1 MATARKLNSGNY
13 RVRAFVGYDK
23 TADGSIKPIY
33 KSFTAPTKKE
43 AEYMAS
49 EYVMFMKEKQLEED
63 AKAKEDI
70 VTFDDGMDIYLNSK
84 VNVLA
89 PYTYTGYK
97 CIQKTLKKNYPEF
110 CNKDIK
116 KITQNDV
123 QIVINDL
130 STNVSQKT
138 VRNRH
143 AFISSVLKYNNANIV
158 LNTTFA
164 KKEHVEKVIPND
176 ADMKKVLD
184 IVKGTEYEV
193 PVMLGAFGMLR
204 VGEVCGLD
212 YEKDINF
219 KTGELTI
226 RHNMVRKY
234 DGSHVISSPKTYSG
248 NRSVTVP
255 MFVVNAIK
263 KKGYVTNLYPETI
276 SAHFS
281 ELIRDNFEKHF
292 TFHALRHYGA
302 SIRLYLGIPYE
313 YVKREGGWS
322 SVLVLQQIYAH
333 AFPDKQSEFSNKS
346 TQYFNLR
353 FSKKKKSKV
362 I

>member
-1 MATARKLNSGNY
+1 MAKAKKLPSGSF
-13 RVRAFVGYDK
+13 RVRVLVYTDENK
-23 TADGSIKPIY
+23 KKHY

-43 AEYMAS
+43 AEFQATDYLLHA
-49 EYVMFMKEKQLEED
+49 KDRQNQKKEED
-63 AKAKEDI
+63 IQEV
-70 VTFDDGMDIYLNSK
+70 VTFDDAMEIYLNSK

-97 CIQKTLKKNYPEF
+97 CIQKTLKKKYPEF
-110 CNKDIK
+110 CSKDIK

-123 QIVINDL
+123 QIIVNDL
-130 STNVSQKT
+130 STKVSQKT

-176 ADMKKVLD
+176 ADMEKVLD

-234 DGSHVISSPKTYSG
+234 DGSHIITSPKTYSG

-255 MFVVNAIK
+255 MFVIDAIK
-263 KKGYVTNLYPETI
+263 KKKYITKLYPETI

-281 ELIRDNFEKHF
+281 ELISNNFEKHF

-346 TQYFNLR
+346 VMYFNSV
-353 FSKKKKSKV
+353 FSEKR
-362 I
+362 

>member
-1 MATARKLNSGNY
+1 MAKRKARGDLLPSGNY
-13 RVRAFVGYDK
+13 RVRIYVGNGK
-23 TADGSIKPIY
+23 Y
-33 KSFTAPTKKE
+33 KSFTGKTKGE
-43 AEYMAS
+43 AE
-49 EYVMFMKEKQLEED
+49 EL
-63 AKAKEDI
+63 AKEYIESPENIALGDSPKKSTL
-70 VTFDDGMDIYLNSK
+70 TFSEAMEIYLNSK

-89 PYTYTGYK
+89 PYTFTGYK
-97 CIQKTLKKNYPEF
+97 CIQRTLMHDFPDFCAKSIKT
-110 CNKDIK
+110 
-116 KITQNDV
+116 ITQNDV
-123 QIVINDL
+123 QVVINEL
-130 STNVSQKT
+130 SISVSQKT

-164 KKEHVEKVIPND
+164 KKEHVEKVIPSD
-176 ADMKKVLD
+176 ADIEKLLEL
-184 IVKGTEYEV
+184 VKGTEYEI

-204 VGEVCGLD
+204 LGEVCGLD
-212 YEKDINF
+212 YDHDINF

-234 DGSHVISSPKTYSG
+234 DGSHVITSPKTYSG
-248 NRSVTVP
+248 NRTVTVP

-263 KKGYVTNLYPETI
+263 RQGYITKLLPATI
-276 SAHFS
+276 SSKFP
-281 ELIRDNFEKHF
+281 NFIKGNFDRQF

-322 SVLVLQQIYAH
+322 SVIVLQQIYAH
-333 AFPDKQSEFSNKS
+333 AFPDKQNEFSNKS

-353 FSKKKKSKV
+353 FSANRKV